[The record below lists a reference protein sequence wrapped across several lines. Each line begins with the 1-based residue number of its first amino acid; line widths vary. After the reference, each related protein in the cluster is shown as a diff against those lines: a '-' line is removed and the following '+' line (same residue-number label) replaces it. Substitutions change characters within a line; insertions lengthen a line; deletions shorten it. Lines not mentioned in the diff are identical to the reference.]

1 MSKINLET
9 AQTQL
14 DTWLLANIAVA
25 SGQSYKIDM
34 GGTSRQLTRVNSKE
48 ILEQIK
54 FWQRQISIL
63 QNNGNLPIKYTV
75 PTEC

>member
-1 MSKINLET
+1 MPEITPEI
-9 AQTQL
+9 AQQQL
-14 DTWLLANIAVA
+14 DVWLAANIAVA

-54 FWQRQISIL
+54 FWTRQAEIAKA
-63 QNNGNLPIKYTV
+63 GGVVIKYTV
-75 PTEC
+75 TTEGY